1 MVIYKQVCHG
11 SFFYTSGNY
20 QEWCVVTMIS
30 ITLKQNIN
38 ATRQQICETL
48 LEHQQLSRFFDATF
62 SLIQPQNKTELK
74 GGKGAIRQV
83 KISGITFSERI
94 ISADHH
100 HISYQIIG
108 NKPVAEHRGNIHFNE
123 NDLAKDS
130 NIPASTEVTYHI
142 SCKAPWWL
150 PSLILAFF
158 IKKDLGQALKKLAS
172 HFPGEIVC
180 P

>member
-1 MVIYKQVCHG
+1 
-11 SFFYTSGNY
+11 
-20 QEWCVVTMIS
+20 MIS